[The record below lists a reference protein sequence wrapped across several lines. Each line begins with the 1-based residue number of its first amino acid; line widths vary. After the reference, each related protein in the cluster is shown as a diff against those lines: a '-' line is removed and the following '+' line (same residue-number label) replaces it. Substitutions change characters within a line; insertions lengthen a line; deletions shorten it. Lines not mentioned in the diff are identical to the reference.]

1 MLFFKDLNFKKKR
14 VFLRVDFNVPLDDK
28 KNITDD
34 TRIKA
39 VLPTLNYLLEQKAR
53 VIIGSHLGRPKGK
66 RDPQFSLYPVYKK
79 LSQLIARKITLAP
92 DCTGEE
98 VTRLKQS
105 QGKEEIIL
113 LENLRF
119 HPEEKQN
126 DDSFAQELAQG
137 VDYYVNDAFA
147 ACHRAH
153 ASIVA
158 ITQFVNKAAA
168 GFLVRQEMDY
178 FSRIIESPQRPYIA
192 ILGGAKVSD
201 KIPVLANLI
210 KKANAVLIG
219 GAMPYTFFK
228 AMGFEVGK
236 SLVEEG
242 KKELALELLKKAE
255 EKGGRIFLPS
265 DHIIAR
271 EATSG
276 TDFKT
281 LTRFPI
287 PEDYMALDIG
297 PETVKKYSGFI
308 KNAKTIFWNGPMGVF
323 EIDEFCLGT
332 NAIARAVAAS
342 NSLSIVGGGD
352 SVSAIKKTGLE
363 KNISHISTGGG
374 ASLELIANETLPG
387 IEALSE
393 R

>member
-1 MLFFKDLNFKKKR
+1 
-14 VFLRVDFNVPLDDK
+14 
-28 KNITDD
+28 
-34 TRIKA
+34 
-39 VLPTLNYLLEQKAR
+39 
-53 VIIGSHLGRPKGK
+53 
-66 RDPQFSLYPVYKK
+66 
-79 LSQLIARKITLAP
+79 
-92 DCTGEE
+92 
-98 VTRLKQS
+98 LKQS